1 MATVWIPPL
10 MRDLTAGQQH
20 VDVPGTKVREL
31 IDALDRLHPGL
42 AGRLTEDGELRRGI
56 TVTVDGVV
64 SRQGLRTPVREDSEV
79 HFLPPIG
86 GGND

>member
-20 VDVPGTKVREL
+20 VDVPGVKVREL
-31 IDALDRLHPGL
+31 IDALDQAYPGL
-42 AGRLTEDGELRRGI
+42 RGRLIEDGELRRGI

-64 SRQGLRTPVREDSEV
+64 SRQGLRTLVAANSEV

-86 GGND
+86 GG